1 MSGLG
6 PSKLPTRSYVGC
18 LGLGESSILVRDI
31 YTNVSLNG
39 AFINLLHLYITQFV
53 NNHICLQI
61 RPLVIKCLFPVHKSQ
76 SSVCGRAVII
86 IITTNIII
94 K

>member
-6 PSKLPTRSYVGC
+6 PSKLPPPPPPRSYVGC

-53 NNHICLQI
+53 NNHICLHI
-61 RPLVIKCLFPVHKSQ
+61 NSHLIYKSPT
-76 SSVCGRAVII
+76 AFK
-86 IITTNIII
+86 NIPS
-94 K
+94 